1 MARQRRQGHAV
12 HLLTLTRGEAT
23 RQRHHYGYDK
33 SEMGQVRLEEM
44 QGVARVL
51 GLSSLEVL
59 DFPDGGLAELDPR
72 VLEAV
77 VARAVK
83 RHRPDVVVTYPV
95 HGISG
100 HPDHLVT
107 HAIVKRVCCVLR
119 ERMALPRRL
128 AFFTLPEGLKKKP
141 AHLHTSP
148 WEYIDACVPVTAEDL
163 QQAEAALA
171 CYRTYQRVIA
181 QHRPLEAVAAGVCF
195 ELFQEAFTPPLD
207 DLAADLP
214 LLENPVHNASIT

>member
-59 DFPDGGLAELDPR
+59 NFPDGGLAELDPR

-128 AFFTLPEGLKKKP
+128 AFFTLPEGLKKSRPIYIRRLGSTSTP
-141 AHLHTSP
+141 AFRS
-148 WEYIDACVPVTAEDL
+148 
-163 QQAEAALA
+163 
-171 CYRTYQRVIA
+171 
-181 QHRPLEAVAAGVCF
+181 
-195 ELFQEAFTPPLD
+195 
-207 DLAADLP
+207 
-214 LLENPVHNASIT
+214 LLKTCNRLKQP